1 MTQYPSIIVGLSTVE
16 YYFLYFAAVA
26 TIMLAVLRLAV
37 EIEQMRRPLTY
48 LLDWVNWAEIS
59 LYLCSIIFVF
69 VFATPC
75 LCVYRWQWQFG
86 VIAVFLGWIVLIT
99 FLQKWPLMGVYV
111 LMFMHVIKSYLKVA
125 LLALLLITAFGLAFY
140 LQFFEPDE
148 MVSHSCFT
156 ILSAQHAYTF
166 LRDRRR
172 DKGSH
177 KFNLQ

>member
-16 YYFLYFAAVA
+16 HNFLYFAAVA

-37 EIEQMRRPLTY
+37 EIVQMRHPLKY
-48 LLDWVNWAEIS
+48 LLDWVNWAEIP

-75 LCVYRWQWQFG
+75 LCVYRWQWQLG
-86 VIAVFLGWIVLIT
+86 VIAIFLGWIVLIV
-99 FLQKWPLMGVYV
+99 FLQKWPLTGVYV
-111 LMFMHVIKSYLKVA
+111 LMFIHVMKSYLKVT

-148 MVSHSCFT
+148 TVSYYCFN
-156 ILSAQHAYTF
+156 HAYFQLSTH
-166 LRDRRR
+166 LL
-172 DKGSH
+172 S
-177 KFNLQ
+177 